1 MANVLT
7 NLAADIYK
15 AADIVGR
22 ELVGAI
28 PAAIINSDASQQAA
42 KGDTIRAA
50 FTREPTLNTT
60 FAPAMTIP
68 EGDDQTVD
76 NKTMTVDSYANVRIP
91 YTGEDIKHLNNGAGF
106 ETVYGDQ
113 IVQAM
118 RKIVNKME
126 QDFCLALK
134 NGSGNA
140 VGTSGTT
147 PFASDFSLIA
157 DARKLLV
164 DRGMPW
170 DGAVSLVMNTAAG
183 TNLRKLSALYKVNE
197 SGGNELLRQGVLLD
211 IYGCMLR
218 ESAQIA
224 SHTKGTGASYLVDL
238 LAGYA
243 VGDKTIHVDTGTG
256 TLLQGDIITFGG
268 DTERYVIGTGF
279 AGDGDGDIVL
289 NAGLIEAIAND
300 EAVALQNSYTANI
313 MLHRGAAE
321 FAMRPVAMPF
331 GGDAAVD
338 TMTVRDP
345 WSGLIFNLA
354 VYKGYQKAIIDISCL
369 YGYKVWKPEFVCT
382 VQG

>member
-1 MANVLT
+1 MGNVFT
-7 NLAADIYK
+7 NLANDIYK

-28 PAAIINSDASQQAA
+28 PAAVVNSDISKRVA
-42 KGDTIRAA
+42 KGDDIRAA
-50 FTREPTLNTT
+50 FTRQPTLNTSY
-60 FAPAMTIP
+60 APSMTIP
-68 EGDDQTVD
+68 EGDDQEVD
-76 NKTMTVDSYANVRIP
+76 SKTMQLNSVANVKIP
-91 YTGEDIKHLNNGAGF
+91 YTGEDIKHLQNGVGF

-113 IVQAM
+113 LLQAM
-118 RKIVNKME
+118 RVIVNKME

-147 PFASDFSLIA
+147 PFGSDFGIIA
-157 DARKLLV
+157 DARKLLI

-170 DGAVSLVMNTAAG
+170 DGNVSLVMNTAAG
-183 TNLRKLSALYKVNE
+183 TNLRKLSGLYKVNE
-197 SGGNELLRQGVLLD
+197 SGNDQLLRNGVLLD
-211 IYGCMLR
+211 IYGCALR
-218 ESAQIA
+218 ESGQIA
-224 SHTKGTGASYLVDL
+224 QHTEGTNSGYLVDL

-256 TLLQGDIITFGG
+256 TLVAGDIVTFGG

-300 EAVALQNSYTANI
+300 EAVATQNSYTANI
-313 MLHRGAAE
+313 MFHRKAAE
-321 FAMRPVAMPF
+321 FAMRPIALPPN
-331 GGDAAVD
+331 GDAAKD
-338 TMTVRDP
+338 RMTIQDP
-345 WSGLIFNLA
+345 FSGLIFELA
-354 VYKGYQKAIIDISCL
+354 YYVGYQKAMIDISCL

>member
-7 NLAADIYK
+7 DLAADIYK

-28 PAAIINSDASQQAA
+28 PAVTINSDASQRVA

-50 FTREPTLNTT
+50 FTREPTLNTS
-60 FAPAMTIP
+60 FAPSMTIP

-76 NKTMTVDSYANVRIP
+76 NKTMTVDSYAAVRIP
-91 YTGEDIKHLNNGAGF
+91 YTGEDIAHLNNGVGF

-113 IVQAM
+113 VVQAM
-118 RKIVNKME
+118 RKIVNKLE

-147 PFASDFSLIA
+147 PFGSDFALIA

-183 TNLRKLSALYKVNE
+183 NNLRKLSALYKVNE

-224 SHTKGTGASYLVDL
+224 NHTEGTNSGYLVDL

-256 TLLQGDIITFGG
+256 TLLAGDIVTFGG

-289 NAGLIEAIAND
+289 NAGLIEAIAD
-300 EAVALQNSYTANI
+300 GEAVATQNAYAGNI

-321 FAMRPVAMPF
+321 FAMRPVKQPM

-338 TMTVRDP
+338 RMTVRDP
-345 WSGLIFNLA
+345 WSGLLFDIA
-354 VYKGYQKAIIDISCL
+354 VYKGYQKAMIEIGCL